1 MDKRGIAGI
10 IAFVIL
16 LGCFFQFIRMDGFLK
31 LDYFRNLNFMPA
43 DILNGSHTQGARER
57 YLILYDPR
65 DVPSV
70 FANHR
75 LAWLLE
81 QQKKEAIS
89 CSIYEDTAIDD
100 SYRGVLLAASHWDK
114 VAAMQKVADYAYKGG
129 TVAFMMHPAMEDG
142 GGDVPTVCQDMAG
155 FSLVGGAKSVLGISL
170 QTDFLFAGKGF
181 SFGEGTQYHTDTVS
195 VALHSEDIVHISALD
210 GSPLLWEHAYGQG
223 KCLVY
228 NGAVRD
234 DKTNIGVVT
243 AMLAHCGEDSI
254 YPVVGTKLFFID
266 DFPAPVPEGN
276 FDKIYNEFQVNTAEF
291 FRHIW
296 WPFMRECAEKY
307 ALKYTGLI
315 IESYGNQ
322 VKGPFVPTQGRQ
334 ARDNLI
340 VYGRELLDMGG
351 ELGLH
356 GYNHQ
361 SLAPEGY
368 NQDELDYVPWESK
381 ADMVESLQELRRY
394 IKSAYPDYDFQ
405 TYVPPSDILSPE
417 GHEAVKEVFPEL
429 KVYSSLFD
437 GLYSERGYYQ
447 DFARNEDGTYEIPR
461 FTSGYAPDR
470 QNMWENIS
478 VINYIGVFSHFVHP
492 DELFYEESKDLTWA
506 MMVEGFQNFL
516 TEIND
521 RFGWL
526 RPTTDSECVAYF
538 ADYLDM
544 DYRVKREPEQ
554 LVLNCWNYHYP
565 LRFILRSAREIDEVQ
580 GGRARKIG
588 DDAYLIETEKSETVI
603 KWKGAG
609 K

>member
-1 MDKRGIAGI
+1 MDKRGIAGVI
-10 IAFVIL
+10 VLVIL
-16 LGCFFQFIRMDGFLK
+16 LGCFFQFSRMDGFLK
-31 LDYFRNLNFMPA
+31 LDYFRNLNFVPKN
-43 DILNGSHTQGARER
+43 ILQGTHTQGEKEK

-81 QQKKEAIS
+81 QQKKEAVS
-89 CSIYEDTAIDD
+89 CSIYEDTAVEA
-100 SYRGVLLAASHWDK
+100 SYRGVLLAASNWNK
-114 VAAMQKVADYAYKGG
+114 TVVLPKLADYAAQGG
-129 TVAFMMHPAMEDG
+129 TVAFMMHPEVEAG
-142 GGDVPTVCQDMAG
+142 VGVPDICQEMAG
-155 FSLVGGAKSVLGISL
+155 FTVAGGQKSVLGIQL
-170 QTDFLFAGKGF
+170 NTDFLFAGKGF
-181 SFGEGTQYHTDTVS
+181 SFGEGTQYHTDTLS
-195 VALHSEDIVHISALD
+195 VTLQDDDVVHIAALD

-223 KCLVY
+223 KCLFY

-234 DKTNIGVVT
+234 DKTNIGVLT

-276 FDKIYNEFQVNTAEF
+276 FDKIYDELHVDTADF

-296 WPFMRECAEKY
+296 WPFMRECADKY
-307 ALKYTGLI
+307 SLKYTGLI
-315 IESYGNQ
+315 IESYGDQ

-361 SLAPEGY
+361 SLAPAGY

-381 ADMVESLQELRRY
+381 EDMVESLQELRRY

-405 TYVPPSDILSPE
+405 SYVPPSDILSPE

-447 DFARNEDGTYEIPR
+447 DFGRNANGTYEIPR

-506 MMVEGFQNFL
+506 MMVQGFHNFL
-516 TEIND
+516 AEIND

-526 RPTTDSECVAYF
+526 RPVTDSECVAYF

-544 DYRVKREPEQ
+544 DYRVTREQ
-554 LVLNCWNYHYP
+554 DKLILNCWNYHYP
-565 LRFILRSAREIDEVQ
+565 LRFVLRSSKEIAEVT
-580 GGRARKIG
+580 GGSARKIG
-588 DDAYLIETEKSETVI
+588 DDAYMIETEKPETI
-603 KWKGAG
+603 IQWKEKA